1 LRLLR
6 VLLPILIL
14 TCLVS
19 ACGTA
24 TPPQRTDPTPAL
36 QPGLDEALAIMQAN
50 SFYTDSVAWG
60 GLREFAFEMTAEV
73 DDPTVVRFV
82 LERVLFALGDKHGY
96 LMTPSQVESYETP
109 TTADSRPAQ
118 ASLLADRLGY
128 LLVTEFASGRP
139 EEQVRYAQG
148 LQQLIREVDAGRPC
162 GWVVDLRGNR
172 GGSMWAMLA
181 GVGPVLGEGES
192 GVFVYPDG
200 HSQPWAYREGQALL
214 AGQVMVAVPSP
225 WVLST
230 SAPPVALLTDGVT
243 ISSGEALALAFRG
256 RPGTRSF
263 GQSTVGYSSAIES
276 YMLDDGSM
284 LGLTVAVFGDRN
296 GVSFSGGPVPPD
308 EIVALAAGG
317 DIPVEAVSWLLA
329 QPSCRTE

>member
-1 LRLLR
+1 MLR

-19 ACGTA
+19 ACGGA
-24 TPPQRTDPTPAL
+24 PPPQRTDPTPTL
-36 QPGLDEALAIMQAN
+36 LPDLDRALAIMQAN
-50 SFYTDSVAWG
+50 SFYTASADWEA
-60 GLREFAFEMTAEV
+60 LREFANEMTAV
-73 DDPTVVRFV
+73 KHDPVSVRFV
-82 LERVLFALGDKHGY
+82 LERVLLALGDKHGY
-96 LMTPSQVESYETP
+96 VLTSSQVESYETL
-109 TTADSRPAQ
+109 TTADSRPPQ

-148 LQQLIREVDAGRPC
+148 LQELIREVDASRPC
-162 GWVVDLRGNR
+162 GWVVDLRGNL

-192 GVFVYPDG
+192 GAFVFTDG

-214 AGQVMVAVPSP
+214 EGQVAVAVPSP

-230 SAPPVALLTDGVT
+230 SAPPVAILTDGMTV
-243 ISSGEALALAFRG
+243 SSGEALALAFRG

-263 GQSTVGYSSAIES
+263 GQPTAGYSSAIET
-276 YMLDDGSM
+276 YLLDDGSM
-284 LGLTVAVFGDRN
+284 LGLTVAVFTDRN
-296 GVSFSGGPVPPD
+296 GVSFTGGPIPPD
-308 EIVALAAGG
+308 EIVSLPAGG
-317 DIPVEAVSWLLA
+317 DVPAEAVTWLLA
-329 QPSCRTE
+329 QPPCRTE